1 MVLPDLETELVS
13 GEIML
18 AVPLLPLPA
27 IWPLTTI
34 VVNSV
39 DHMLSA
45 IFIDGDH
52 FPFPRVTLI
61 SVIGRSKRVP
71 LKDNRLILNFDLNR
85 DLASSL
91 EVGLGSTKLIF
102 GFL

>member
-1 MVLPDLETELVS
+1 MVLPDLETELVG

-39 DHMLSA
+39 DHMFSA

-61 SVIGRSKRVP
+61 SIIGRSKRVP

-85 DLASSL
+85 DLASGL

>member
-1 MVLPDLETELVS
+1 MVLPNLETELVG

-52 FPFPRVTLI
+52 FPFLRVTFI
-61 SVIGRSKRVP
+61 SIIGRSKRVP

-85 DLASSL
+85 DLASGL

-102 GFL
+102 RFL